1 MAAEQRR
8 ENQGFIMVSG
18 RPTESRETRSIAIA
32 GTKAMALLLHHAVSS
47 ALSKCAVQRKR

>member
-1 MAAEQRR
+1 MALEQRR

-18 RPTESRETRSIAIA
+18 RPTESGETRNLAVA
-32 GTKAMALLLHHAVSS
+32 GTRAMALLLHHAVSS